1 MNLKNKKVLVTG
13 GAVRIGECICRAFAE
28 EGANVI
34 IHYNK
39 SGSAAQKLFDDMG
52 GIESGHFLTK
62 GDLTSQSYL
71 NELMSTFNDI
81 DIIVNNASIF
91 DNVPIMKENLL
102 SARKQFEINFWT
114 PLTLMQ
120 LLKKQK
126 PKNAL
131 IINVLDQRIY
141 SVGKN
146 DGSYLLSK
154 KVLAEATSMLALQW
168 APVIRVNGVAP
179 GVVIPP
185 VLLSN
190 SKMEKS
196 IAAAPLQKTTNI
208 DEIAE
213 ACLFIAKN
221 DSITG
226 EIITLDCGMHLV
238 NQ

>member
-13 GAVRIGECICRAFAE
+13 GAVRIGECVCRIFAA

-39 SGSAAQKLFDDMG
+39 SEAAALKLFSDIG
-52 GIESGHFLTK
+52 GKEHGHSLTN
-62 GDLTSQSYL
+62 GDLTSQTYL
-71 NELMSTFNDI
+71 IELMSTFDDI
-81 DIIVNNASIF
+81 DIIINNASVF
-91 DNVPIMKENLL
+91 DNMPIIEEDLL

-120 LLKKQK
+120 LFRKQK
-126 PKNAL
+126 PENGL
-131 IINVLDQRIY
+131 IINILDQRIF
-141 SVGKN
+141 SHGKN

-154 KVLAEATSMLALQW
+154 KVLAETTSMLALQW
-168 APVIRVNGVAP
+168 APEIRVNGIAP
-179 GVVIPP
+179 GIVIPP
-185 VLLSN
+185 LSLPN

-196 IAAAPLQKTTNI
+196 IAAAPLKKTTNVK
-208 DEIAE
+208 EIAD

-226 EIITLDCGMHLV
+226 EIITIDCGMHLV